1 MMHDRR
7 NKIVQMISSTRMVK
21 VSELIKTFNVSI
33 ETIRR
38 DLEYLEDRGYLRRV
52 YGGAVVKSMY
62 GLEPDY
68 SSREIKNY
76 PEKVAIGQKAVELVD
91 DGDTLVIDIG
101 TTTLEFARALIGKKK
116 ITVITNAIKIAAA
129 LVDDENIR
137 VIMLGGDVRKGE
149 LSTSGFLSE
158 NNMSLFNVD
167 KVFLGIGGITVD
179 EGITDYNIEES
190 NLRRHV
196 LKKTHKIIGLADYS
210 KFGVIAMNKVCDI
223 ERINFIITDS
233 KTDKYMISKLKSLG
247 IKVLT
252 VDV

>member
-167 KVFLGIGGITVD
+167 KVFLGID
-179 EGITDYNIEES
+179 
-190 NLRRHV
+190 R
-196 LKKTHKIIGLADYS
+196 
-210 KFGVIAMNKVCDI
+210 
-223 ERINFIITDS
+223 
-233 KTDKYMISKLKSLG
+233 KSTRLNSSH
-247 IKVLT
+247 L
-252 VDV
+252 